1 MLLLILLLLGTG
13 NLKEWT
19 LILYG
24 TSQNPY
30 QPHSAQ
36 HSRSRM
42 LEIPDEI
49 LEEPELE
56 EEDEYNGEIIKA
68 VHFFSL
74 NFHILTEIPK

>member
-1 MLLLILLLLGTG
+1 MLLLGTG

-30 QPHSAQ
+30 LPQ

-42 LEIPDEI
+42 LEIPAEDEI

-56 EEDEYNGEIIKA
+56 EEDEYNGERNK
-68 VHFFSL
+68 
-74 NFHILTEIPK
+74 